1 MILISHFFY
10 SLFFYIFFITLH
22 CNLGCCKIAENHTY
36 FVIGFV
42 SQSNVS
48 SDPRFILLT
57 PGVQLDKSVDGLGQQ
72 VRAKSVAVFMKYLS
86 IAFGSRY
93 MRGLRKFNIPG
104 FPSGRHSPHLGC
116 AK

>member
-1 MILISHFFY
+1 M
-10 SLFFYIFFITLH
+10 
-22 CNLGCCKIAENHTY
+22 AENHTY

-72 VRAKSVAVFMKYLS
+72 VSAGSVFVSTKLLVGMVSLS
-86 IAFGSRY
+86 VSFS
-93 MRGLRKFNIPG
+93 
-104 FPSGRHSPHLGC
+104 LG
-116 AK
+116 

>member
-1 MILISHFFY
+1 M
-10 SLFFYIFFITLH
+10 
-22 CNLGCCKIAENHTY
+22 AENHTY

-72 VRAKSVAVFMKYLS
+72 VSAGSVFVSTKLLVGMVSLNVSFS
-86 IAFGSRY
+86 
-93 MRGLRKFNIPG
+93 
-104 FPSGRHSPHLGC
+104 LG
-116 AK
+116 

>member
-1 MILISHFFY
+1 M
-10 SLFFYIFFITLH
+10 
-22 CNLGCCKIAENHTY
+22 AENHTY

-72 VRAKSVAVFMKYLS
+72 VRTKIAAVFIKCLS
-86 IAFGSRY
+86 IVSFCVSCGTCT
-93 MRGLRKFNIPG
+93 GKFKVPD
-104 FPSGRHSPHLGC
+104 FL
-116 AK
+116 